1 MGGLGSRFQTEGYRF
16 PKPLINIVGRPMLFF
31 LLDRLKLEPEDKLF
45 VALSQGIEDEFHVG
59 AQIKKEYPQ
68 LDLHV
73 VILKFQTRGAAETL
87 FVILQSV
94 SFNHIRTLGVS
105 NFYLDGFCTF
115 RASES
120 SCCFYFEDRGNKPVF
135 SYLEMDEDNVVHAV
149 KEKVPISTH
158 ANTGAY
164 GFSSGNALLSS
175 CVRVLD
181 VGVDTSGEYYISSVI
196 TQMLSEG
203 LKFIGIFVEDF
214 SCIGTPWQLKEF
226 LSKVTHNPSLITKKR
241 RFCFDLDDTLVT
253 SPVIAGDYST
263 VEPKWRN
270 IRLVQQ
276 LHSAGAVMADVALV
290 TFDNMKKFGIPY
302 DEVYFGKPWADVYVD
317 DKAVHA
323 MLDTEKEIGWSFADE
338 GNSRTRT
345 AIAARSCN
353 NVQIR
358 GDTVIK
364 TSNSNKIV
372 GEVYFYEH
380 IPKEIKHL
388 FPRIIESLKN
398 EATSTY
404 TITMD
409 KIEGVT
415 FSHLA
420 TSRCL
425 TKGRFIKLLEALR
438 FIHSSQ
444 AHLEGDEKLTE
455 MKTACIYANGAS
467 KVRARLHQHKALY
480 EQLDSDVHL
489 TVNGIL
495 NSLDAYEQADAG
507 VRAAVV
513 HGDPV
518 FSNVLLEK
526 GGEIRL
532 IDMRGMLGDVASMCG
547 DALYDIA
554 KVFQSLCGYD
564 FVLLDLP
571 MASKDVEILA
581 ELKEILRS
589 FVRDLLKVG
598 HTAQFRIYQI

>member
-45 VALSQGIEDEFHVG
+45 IALSQGIEDEFQVG
-59 AQIKKEYPQ
+59 AQIKKMDSVDLSRKTIS
-68 LDLHV
+68 LDCDTIYFSD
-73 VILKFQTRGAAETL
+73 ILG
-87 FVILQSV
+87 
-94 SFNHIRTLGVS
+94 
-105 NFYLDGFCTF
+105 TF

-120 SCCFYFEDRGNKPVF
+120 SCCFYFEDRGTKPVF
-135 SYLEMDEDNVVHAV
+135 SYLDMSEDNVVHAV

-164 GFSSGNALLSS
+164 GFSSGNSLLSS
-175 CVRVLD
+175 CIRVLD

-196 TQMLSEG
+196 TQMLSE
-203 LKFIGIFVEDF
+203 
-214 SCIGTPWQLKEF
+214 
-226 LSKVTHNPSLITKKR
+226 
-241 RFCFDLDDTLVT
+241 
-253 SPVIAGDYST
+253 
-263 VEPKWRN
+263 
-270 IRLVQQ
+270 
-276 LHSAGAVMADVALV
+276 GAVMADVALV

-323 MLDTEKEIGWSFADE
+323 MLDTEK
-338 GNSRTRT
+338 
-345 AIAARSCN
+345 IA
-353 NVQIR
+353 
-358 GDTVIK
+358 
-364 TSNSNKIV
+364 

-380 IPKEIKHL
+380 MPKEIKHF
-388 FPRIIESLKN
+388 FPHITESVKN

-444 AHLEGDEKLTE
+444 ASLEGDEKLTE

-467 KVRARLHQHKALY
+467 KVRVRLQQHKALY
-480 EQLDSDVHL
+480 EQLDSDVDL
-489 TVNGIL
+489 TVKGIL

-532 IDMRGMLGDVASMCG
+532 IDMRGMLGDVVTTCG

-589 FVRDLLKVG
+589 FVQAHYNIRTFRDVEIL
-598 HTAQFRIYQI
+598 TASLFFSLIPLHDRPNHQKAFYSMARGLIFPLETLNHAKNLTKSRYGSGDQ